1 MPCYCMLYLVKG
13 GTCSMSK
20 EKKKIEEDDEL
31 FVHIIGPPTFS
42 RKKGMFEANQRPMDR
57 GTESLARDYG
67 VYF

>member
-1 MPCYCMLYLVKG
+1 
-13 GTCSMSK
+13 MSK